1 MYDFLRS
8 VDPASRR
15 TFLEIAARSLL
26 GVTVLPAT
34 AALAAPAK
42 GKGKPAKATKSS
54 SASGGARPGTAK
66 NVIYLFM
73 TGAMSHLD
81 TFDLKPGREVQGETK
96 GINTNVSGMRFG
108 ELLPNLAKQADKLA
122 VVRSLYT
129 ETGDHNQG
137 RYLMRTS
144 YKQIASIRHP
154 GMGAWAMKLAGRRN
168 KTLPDNVAIG
178 AEPLHPGAGFLDPSY
193 SPLPI
198 GDPAAGLQ
206 NTKSPSY
213 LTDAAFEE
221 RMKLVGK
228 FDGGFQKKYP
238 QRQVEAYNEFYR
250 QARELMS
257 SEDLKAFDISLEPE
271 KVRTQYGDDRF
282 GQGCL
287 LARRLVEN
295 HVRFVE
301 VALGNWDHHVD
312 LYERIPEEAASL
324 DRALSALLA
333 DLQAKDMLKDTLV
346 VLATEFGRSPKI
358 NANAGRD
365 HHPGVFS
372 GLLAGGGIA
381 GGRFYGTSDED
392 GHSPDEDPVAVADF
406 NATIAHAL
414 GLPLEKEIIS
424 SSGRPFKVAQDGQP
438 LLKLFA

>member
-15 TFLEIAARSLL
+15 TFLEMAARSLL
-26 GVTVLPAT
+26 GVSILPAT
-34 AALAAPAK
+34 AALGAPAK
-42 GKGKPAKATKSS
+42 AKSSQPAKKSP
-54 SASGGARPGTAK
+54 SGGKPGTAK

-96 GINTNVSGMRFG
+96 GIATSVSGMKFG
-108 ELLPNLAKQADKLA
+108 ELLPNLSKQADKLA

-129 ETGDHNQG
+129 ETGDHTQG

-198 GDPAAGLQ
+198 GNPAAGLQ

-213 LTDAAFEE
+213 LTDEAFEK
-221 RMKLVGK
+221 RMTLIGK
-228 FDGGFQKKYP
+228 FDNAFQKKFP
-238 QRQVEAYNEFYR
+238 QRQVDAYNEFYR
-250 QARELMS
+250 QARQLMS

-271 KVRTQYGDDRF
+271 KVREQYGDDRF

-295 HVRFVE
+295 NVRFVE
-301 VALGNWDHHVD
+301 VTLGNWDHHVD
-312 LYERIPEEAASL
+312 LYERMPEEAASL
-324 DRALSALLA
+324 DRALAALLS
-333 DLQAKDMLKDTLV
+333 DLQSKDLLKETLV

-372 GLLAGGGIA
+372 GVLAGGGIA
-381 GGRFYGTSDED
+381 GGQFYGTSDDD
-392 GHSPDEDPVAVADF
+392 GFSPNDDAVGVADF

-414 GLPLEKEIIS
+414 GLPLEQEIVS

-438 LLKLFA
+438 LVKLFS